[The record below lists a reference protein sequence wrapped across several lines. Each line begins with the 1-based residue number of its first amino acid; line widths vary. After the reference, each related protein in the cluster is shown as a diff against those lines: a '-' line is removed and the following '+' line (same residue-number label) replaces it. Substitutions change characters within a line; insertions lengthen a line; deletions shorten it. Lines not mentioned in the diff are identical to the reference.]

1 MKKQTELRKAFTVD
15 TIDVFTECT
24 HRRLSHYPT
33 TSGEAGQP
41 LIPNRKPRLVYV
53 AIIAPLGRM
62 YMEDTKYVRS
72 RYQAIKEARRII
84 RRCYLPTGKEYL
96 KGLDVNPIDIEA

>member
-1 MKKQTELRKAFTVD
+1 MKTNLRKAFTID

-24 HRRLSHYPT
+24 HVHMSHYPT
-33 TSGEAGQP
+33 TSGGQV
-41 LIPNRKPRLVYV
+41 LIPNRKPRHSYV
-53 AIIAPLGRM
+53 AVIAPLGRM

-72 RYQAIKEARRII
+72 RYQAIKEAKRII
-84 RRCYLPTGKEYL
+84 RRCYLPSGRDYN